1 MTQWMHFKLKFQRYN
16 LSTLG
21 EKVKKIRSKN
31 AGPFWITI
39 DIFCGDKNIY
49 KEVCNKLKNSKISSL
64 LMISEQDLKRFEID
78 NLNVIKFSFPR
89 KIIQGDIFDR
99 DMHGA
104 QLAVLLSEMK
114 L

>member
-1 MTQWMHFKLKFQRYN
+1 MHLKLKFQRYN

-39 DIFCGDKNIY
+39 DIFCGNKKVY
-49 KEVCNKLKNSKISSL
+49 EEVCNELTNSKIVRL
-64 LMISEQDLKRFEID
+64 LMIKEQDIKRFEID

-114 L
+114 F

>member
-1 MTQWMHFKLKFQRYN
+1 M
-16 LSTLG
+16 STLG

-39 DIFCGDKNIY
+39 DVFCGNKKVYEDVC
-49 KEVCNKLKNSKISSL
+49 KELTNKKIVKL
-64 LMISEQDLKRFEID
+64 LMISGQDLKRFEID

-89 KIIQGDIFDR
+89 KIIQGNIFDR

-114 L
+114 F

>member
-1 MTQWMHFKLKFQRYN
+1 M
-16 LSTLG
+16 STLG

-39 DIFCGDKNIY
+39 DIFCGDKKIY
-49 KEVCNKLKNSKISSL
+49 KGVCNKLINSQISSL
-64 LMISEQDLKRFEID
+64 LMIDEHDLMRFEID

-114 L
+114 F

>member
-1 MTQWMHFKLKFQRYN
+1 M
-16 LSTLG
+16 STLG

-31 AGPFWITI
+31 AGPFWITV
-39 DIFCGDKNIY
+39 DVFCGDKTVY
-49 KEVCNKLKNSKISSL
+49 KDVSNKLKNSNVSSL
-64 LMISEQDLKRFEID
+64 FMISEQDLNRFEID

-89 KIIQGDIFDR
+89 KTIQGDIFDR

-114 L
+114 F

>member
-1 MTQWMHFKLKFQRYN
+1 M
-16 LSTLG
+16 STLG

-39 DIFCGDKNIY
+39 DVFCGNKKVYEDICY
-49 KEVCNKLKNSKISSL
+49 KLTNSKIVSL
-64 LMISEQDLKRFEID
+64 FMISEQDLKRFEID

-104 QLAVLLSEMK
+104 QLAFLLSEMK

>member
-1 MTQWMHFKLKFQRYN
+1 M
-16 LSTLG
+16 STLG

-39 DIFCGDKNIY
+39 DIFCGDKEIY
-49 KEVCNKLKNSKISSL
+49 KGVCNKLINSQISSL

-104 QLAVLLSEMK
+104 QLAVILSEMK
-114 L
+114 F

>member
-1 MTQWMHFKLKFQRYN
+1 ML
-16 LSTLG
+16 TLG
-21 EKVKKIRSKN
+21 EKVKNIRSKN

-39 DIFCGDKNIY
+39 DVFCGDKKIY
-49 KEVCNKLKNSKISSL
+49 KDVSNKLKNSEISHL
-64 LMISEQDLKRFEID
+64 FMINEKYLKRFEID

-99 DMHGA
+99 DMHSA

-114 L
+114 F

>member
-1 MTQWMHFKLKFQRYN
+1 

-31 AGPFWITI
+31 AGPFWITV
-39 DIFCGDKNIY
+39 DVFCGDKKVY
-49 KEVCNKLKNSKISSL
+49 KDVRNKLKNSKISSL
-64 LMISEQDLKRFEID
+64 FMISEHDLNRFEID

-89 KIIQGDIFDR
+89 KTIQGDIFDR

-114 L
+114 F

>member
-1 MTQWMHFKLKFQRYN
+1 M
-16 LSTLG
+16 STLG

-39 DIFCGDKNIY
+39 DIFCGDEKIY
-49 KEVCNKLKNSKISSL
+49 KDVCKKLKNSKISSL

>member
-1 MTQWMHFKLKFQRYN
+1 M
-16 LSTLG
+16 STLG

-31 AGPFWITI
+31 AGPFWITV
-39 DIFCGDKNIY
+39 DVFCGDKKVY
-49 KEVCNKLKNSKISSL
+49 KDVSYKLKNSKVSSL
-64 LMISEQDLKRFEID
+64 FMISEQDLNRFEID

-89 KIIQGDIFDR
+89 KTIQGDIFDR

-114 L
+114 F

>member
-1 MTQWMHFKLKFQRYN
+1 MA
-16 LSTLG
+16 TLG

-31 AGPFWITI
+31 AGPFWITV
-39 DIFCGDKNIY
+39 DIFCGDQKVY
-49 KEVCNKLKNSKISSL
+49 RDVRNKLKNSKISSL
-64 LMISEQDLKRFEID
+64 FMISEQDLNRFEID

-89 KIIQGDIFDR
+89 KTIQGDIFDR

-114 L
+114 F